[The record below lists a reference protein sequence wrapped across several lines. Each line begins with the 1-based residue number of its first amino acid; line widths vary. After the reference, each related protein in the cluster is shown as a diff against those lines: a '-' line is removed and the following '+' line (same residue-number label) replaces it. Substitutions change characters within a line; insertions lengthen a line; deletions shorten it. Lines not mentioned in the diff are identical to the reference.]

1 MHLTVCFTRWQ
12 KSCTLEQGEKERR
25 EGEGCGAGC
34 DKPSQ
39 FMLTM
44 HLCLIPQGGE
54 AESLTPSLVW
64 PAITLGPKC
73 DTSSLRWE
81 CMSSVQR
88 NTQGANK
95 DVSALKHN

>member
-1 MHLTVCFTRWQ
+1 MCECM
-12 KSCTLEQGEKERR
+12 SG
-25 EGEGCGAGC
+25 GGC

-44 HLCLIPQGGE
+44 HMRFTPQGGE
-54 AESLTPSLVW
+54 AERLTPLLPWSVL
-64 PAITLGPKC
+64 TLRPKC

-88 NTQGANK
+88 KTPGANE
-95 DVSALKHN
+95 DVSALKHNSEVCEVHVRKPVLLISGSDRDAI